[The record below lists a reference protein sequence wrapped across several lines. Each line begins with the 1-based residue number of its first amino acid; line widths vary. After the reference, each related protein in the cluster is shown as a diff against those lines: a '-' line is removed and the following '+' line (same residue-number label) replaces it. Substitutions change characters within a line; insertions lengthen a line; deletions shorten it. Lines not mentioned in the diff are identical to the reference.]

1 MTMVTEVLEELIDE
15 GYVAIGDA
23 IVGGDNNEQ

>member
-1 MTMVTEVLEELIDE
+1 MIKMITEVLEELIDE

-23 IVGGDNNEQ
+23 IVGGDNDE